1 VKEAIMTMSGLRISI
16 GLFTALAMCLLSITP
31 ALAEP
36 KLTPGSKRYCSCTCA
51 TRDAVLFYPSWEK
64 RYACNLAD
72 NKKCTRES
80 THETGTLHSC
90 MECEKTPTGGLFC
103 VNTALGRTP
112 QLQAPPGKLEQIV
125 PRGIEGTQEI
135 APPPLESDEKA
146 K

>member
-1 VKEAIMTMSGLRISI
+1 MSAIRLR
-16 GLFTALAMCLLSITP
+16 LFTGILTALAISLLSTAP
-31 ALAEP
+31 ASAVP

-51 TRDAVLFYPSWEK
+51 TRDAVLFYPMWEK

-80 THETGTLHSC
+80 TRETGTLHSC

-112 QLQAPPGKLEQIV
+112 QLQAPPGKLEQVV

-135 APPPLESDEKA
+135 EPPSLEPEEKG